1 MYRIQRRQLLQALP
15 ALGFGGL
22 RAQSG
27 ASAMAED
34 LLQPIKSLFKGT
46 DPITWLF
53 TGDSITH
60 GALHTMG
67 WRDYP
72 QHFAERVR
80 WEMSR
85 YRDVVINTGISG
97 DRMPG
102 LLKDAEWRVHRFQ
115 PKVVSLMM
123 GMNDCVAGV
132 SGREQY
138 RTDLEAFLNQVHA
151 RGSILLLHTPNLIY
165 FPNDARRKD
174 LPAYVDILRDFAIRN
189 KVLLVD
195 HYRHWTETRKD
206 SNELLYLLSDGAIH
220 PNQYGH
226 TAFAIY
232 LFRCLDI
239 FDPASRTC
247 CQFVP

>member
-1 MYRIQRRQLLQALP
+1 MDNIRRRQLLQALP
-15 ALGFGGL
+15 ALGLGGL
-22 RAQSG
+22 QAQTSE
-27 ASAMAED
+27 SAGTAD
-34 LLQPIKSLFKGT
+34 AFQPIKALFKGS
-46 DPITWLF
+46 DPVTWVF

-97 DRMPG
+97 DRLPG
-102 LLKDAEWRVHRFQ
+102 LLKDVEWRVHRFQ

-123 GMNDCVAGV
+123 GMNDCVAGAA
-132 SGREQY
+132 GRDQY
-138 RTDLEAFLNQVHA
+138 RTSLETFRSQVQAH
-151 RGSILLLHTPNLIY
+151 GSMLLLHTPNLIY

-174 LPAYVDILRDFAIRN
+174 LPAYVEILRDFATQS
-189 KVLLVD
+189 KVPLVD

-226 TAFAIY
+226 AEFAIY

-239 FDPASRTC
+239 LDPASRTC
-247 CQFVP
+247 RQFVP